1 VILPALALFAFGVGD
16 LLRLMPEEVRL
27 RTSIAIAGTLVA
39 TWGMARLS
47 GMDWGSVTLT
57 TIVALPAVAWLLVD
71 WKSGPQRCHVW
82 ALMLPTVALVGT
94 IAASGSASPVGGSLQ
109 DWYENLPLSFAASGS
124 VPVDQ
129 FVLGVGAFLFLLAT
143 SNRIVVLVLAA
154 AKDDSEKDEKS
165 EPPEPLK
172 GGRFLGPMERL
183 IIAASIV
190 SGDLAGAGFVIAA
203 KGLLRFPEISQKNN
217 GTKID
222 GLTEYFLVGTFT
234 SVIIAAII
242 ALLLLAAS

>member
-1 VILPALALFAFGVGD
+1 MILPALALLAFGVGD
-16 LLRLMPEEVRL
+16 LLRLVPEKVRL
-27 RTSIAIAGTLVA
+27 RTSIAIGGTLVA

-47 GMDWGSVTLT
+47 GMDWCSVALT

-71 WKSGPQRCHVW
+71 WKFGTQRHYVW
-82 ALMLPTVALVGT
+82 ALVLPTVALVGT
-94 IAASGSASPVGGSLQ
+94 VAASGSASPVGGSLQ
-109 DWYENLPLSFAASGS
+109 DWYESLPLSVAASGL

-154 AKDDSEKDEKS
+154 TKEDTEVDEK
-165 EPPEPLK
+165 PEPLK

-183 IIAASIV
+183 IVAASIV

-203 KGLLRFPEISQKNN
+203 KGLLRFPEISRENN
-217 GTKID
+217 GAKID

-234 SVIIAAII
+234 SVIIAAVI